1 MRSAVIADSAAN
13 DGTGNVNTV
22 CSALHR
28 LVAPPP
34 FTAGTSQ
41 LAGSAHRGLAW

>member
-1 MRSAVIADSAAN
+1 MADSAAN

-22 CSALHR
+22 RSALDR

-34 FTAGTSQ
+34 PTA
-41 LAGSAHRGLAW
+41 